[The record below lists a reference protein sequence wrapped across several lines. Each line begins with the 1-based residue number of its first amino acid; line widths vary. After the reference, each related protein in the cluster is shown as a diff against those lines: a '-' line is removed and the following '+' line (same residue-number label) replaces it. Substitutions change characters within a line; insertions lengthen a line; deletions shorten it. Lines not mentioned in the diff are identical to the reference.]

1 MKPRINLHADEK
13 MLFECKPDKK
23 LIAYLFFTRGHFYIL
38 IPLMLFASYIFF
50 GTHFVTIFAN
60 WLSYLIVALIAVSAL
75 SCAWLTFALNRHWY
89 FFTSSR
95 CIIYSGYWGVNKKV
109 IPYNR
114 IVDINMNRNPMRA
127 ILGIAAIYIVQQGVA
142 SQYTRGMGQ
151 GTQGISAN
159 MAIIDGLTPALA
171 EQISDLVSQQ
181 MSNVK

>member
-1 MKPRINLHADEK
+1 M
-13 MLFECKPDKK
+13 
-23 LIAYLFFTRGHFYIL
+23 
-38 IPLMLFASYIFF
+38 
-50 GTHFVTIFAN
+50 
-60 WLSYLIVALIAVSAL
+60 
-75 SCAWLTFALNRHWY
+75 
-89 FFTSSR
+89 
-95 CIIYSGYWGVNKKV
+95 NKKV